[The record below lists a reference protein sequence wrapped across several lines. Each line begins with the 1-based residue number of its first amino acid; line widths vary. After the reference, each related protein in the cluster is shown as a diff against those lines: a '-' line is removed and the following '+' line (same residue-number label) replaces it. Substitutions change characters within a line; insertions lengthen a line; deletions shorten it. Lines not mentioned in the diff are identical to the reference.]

1 MRTFLIALTV
11 SALCGCSL
19 YFDGEGER
27 KGKLGGNPDAGT
39 QDPCPDGGS
48 GPWHPDGGS
57 WPPDAAYGVDGG
69 SFAFGPDG
77 GTGGSDGGTH
87 PCWEGH
93 PDGGSWLPDADDV
106 DGGVAPDAP

>member
-27 KGKLGGNPDAGT
+27 KGKLGSNLDAGST
-39 QDPCPDGGS
+39 HPCPDG
-48 GPWHPDGGS
+48 PADGGS
-57 WPPDAAYGVDGG
+57 WQPDAGNGLDGG
-69 SFAFGPDG
+69 SYASGPD
-77 GTGGSDGGTH
+77 GGSDGGVDPCGPWH
-87 PCWEGH
+87 PY
-93 PDGGSWLPDADDV
+93 PDGGWPV